1 MAGNITDYSSAGD
14 IASLGTT
21 VLTDMARA
29 FEQFPG
35 DPCAQFF
42 PGRNIADQ
50 TIVIERLKRGVG
62 IAPIVDR
69 GQPDAITDSAL
80 VDRRIVQPVFVRESD
95 FIPQDVINNLR
106 QAGTLNEKVGLEFVS
121 ERVRRLTDRNN
132 HLWAVLRAQALL
144 GGINYTDPRTGAS
157 INVNMQIPA
166 GNLRSLLP
174 LGGSRTWDNIAQ
186 SLPINDLRRFKQYI
200 YTVAKTSP
208 THLVMRSSLK
218 LLLELNKDIV
228 NRVEGSGARNAAGFV
243 EYANGEIT
251 RIAGMEILVCDTLY
265 DNPVTGTRDYVW
277 PVNKVAVVAM
287 RHEQAQ
293 GEFVGQ
299 TVYAVGEDPM
309 GRSGLWM
316 RSGPDT
322 TPPAPPGRSVQMGNC
337 GLPFLKY
344 PDWVG
349 ILTVGNVSDI
359 DNAINNAV

>member
-1 MAGNITDYSSAGD
+1 MAGNVTDYGLAGD
-14 IASLGTT
+14 LASLGTT
-21 VLTDMARA
+21 VLTDMARQ

-35 DPCAQFF
+35 DPIAQLF
-42 PGRNIADQ
+42 PARNINDM
-50 TIVIERLKRGVG
+50 TIVIERLKNGVG
-62 IAPIVDR
+62 IAPIVNR

-106 QAGTLNEKVGLEFVS
+106 QPGTLNEKVGLEFVA
-121 ERVRRLTDRNN
+121 ERIRRLTDRNN

-144 GGINYTDPRTGAS
+144 GGINYTDPRTGAD

-174 LGGSRTWDNIAQ
+174 LGGSRTWDNTAQ
-186 SLPINDLRRFKQYI
+186 SMPISDLRRFKQYM
-200 YTVAKTSP
+200 YMTAKTNP
-208 THLVMRSSLK
+208 THMIMRSSLK

-228 NRVEGSGARNAAGFV
+228 TRVEGSGARNAAGFV
-243 EYANGEIT
+243 EYANGEVS
-251 RIAGMEILVCDTLY
+251 RIGGLQILICDTKY
-265 DNPVTGTRDYVW
+265 DNPVSGANEFVW

-287 RHEQAQ
+287 SHEQGG

-309 GRSGLWM
+309 GRAGLWM

-322 TPPAPPGRSVQMGNC
+322 SPPAPPGRSVQMGNC

-349 ILTVGNVSDI
+349 ILTVGNVADI
-359 DNAINNAV
+359 DTAINTAI